1 MTTDDGRV
9 RARARART
17 HFVVNARTRD
27 APPVDAVR
35 RLGCRPY
42 CGGQVRTCEHARDR
56 QGVESG
62 HEAPAHGMFGQLTHD
77 TGAGGGDAERISY
90 VTFGTWYGY
99 TTCTVRRWGAGD
111 DVLAEVALEG
121 RAAAAG

>member
-1 MTTDDGRV
+1 
-9 RARARART
+9 
-17 HFVVNARTRD
+17 
-27 APPVDAVR
+27 
-35 RLGCRPY
+35 
-42 CGGQVRTCEHARDR
+42 
-56 QGVESG
+56 
-62 HEAPAHGMFGQLTHD
+62 MFGQLTHD